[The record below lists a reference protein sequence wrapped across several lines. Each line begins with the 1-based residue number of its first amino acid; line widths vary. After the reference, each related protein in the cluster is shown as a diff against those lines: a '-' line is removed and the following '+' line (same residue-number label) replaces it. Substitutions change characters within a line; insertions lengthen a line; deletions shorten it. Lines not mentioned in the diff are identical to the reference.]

1 MCEVRLNFFTKTC
14 LTSNYFS
21 RDPHFVILAWVE
33 LAGQLCRPQF
43 EAESSDD
50 DGDLQPPPSKKARG
64 DPADRLRGGHKRH
77 RLELFPARGVRKHAQ
92 KPCRVCKKNGKRKD
106 TSYYCAHCDVALCGI
121 PCFNKY
127 HTQENYWK
135 LWNKIFLFDL
145 LIACLSECASGNHQY
160 IRKSGKN
167 SL

>member
-92 KPCRVCKKNGKRKD
+92 KPCRVCKKMEKEKTRR
-106 TSYYCAHCDVALCGI
+106 TIAFTVTWHCVWFLVSRSI
-121 PCFNKY
+121 
-127 HTQENYWK
+127 TRRRIIENLK
-135 LWNKIFLFDL
+135 
-145 LIACLSECASGNHQY
+145 
-160 IRKSGKN
+160 
-167 SL
+167 